1 VDLAR
6 RWWKHIYQREVRV
19 RVLPVVYMHHLSIKS
34 LTDTGHAIADHL
46 DGHAR
51 GEVQTEEYAVE
62 ERNRGAE

>member
-1 VDLAR
+1 MVETYISTGGPGPD
-6 RWWKHIYQREVRV
+6 
-19 RVLPVVYMHHLSIKS
+19 LPVVYMHHLSFKS